1 MSSDGSINLVL
12 ITMDAA
18 LGAGLREAISGS
30 ARLNLTI
37 VPHRIEPAL
46 HAFDPASARV
56 IIADIDARDRAELL
70 ALQALMMK
78 ISGRVPVV
86 VLTEAFDDAVARW
99 LIQIRVADFL
109 RKPVEPVELLKSCV
123 KAVQS
128 LAVPATDEAPASP
141 DASQIVT
148 FVPAMGG
155 VGATSLAIE
164 TAMQMMRAGPG
175 KQART
180 CIVDLDLQAGSCA
193 EYLDL
198 EARLD
203 LSEIGPHPERIDYQ
217 LLDVM
222 FSRHSSGL
230 MLLAAPNR
238 TAQLAE
244 INTAVLMRLLD
255 IVSSHFSNVV
265 IDLPRHWR
273 AWTDIVLMG
282 SDRVYVVT
290 DMTVPGLRAARQV
303 ASVVNERLPDEVNSK
318 IIVNRFEQA
327 TLFGTGL
334 RKADVEKA
342 LEGLLAGTV
351 SNNYRLMREAIDRGV
366 ILDEVKPGSNV
377 STDLKKIIFADD
389 AARSGGTR
397 VA

>member
-1 MSSDGSINLVL
+1 
-12 ITMDAA
+12 
-18 LGAGLREAISGS
+18 
-30 ARLNLTI
+30 
-37 VPHRIEPAL
+37 
-46 HAFDPASARV
+46 
-56 IIADIDARDRAELL
+56 
-70 ALQALMMK
+70 
-78 ISGRVPVV
+78 
-86 VLTEAFDDAVARW
+86 
-99 LIQIRVADFL
+99 
-109 RKPVEPVELLKSCV
+109 
-123 KAVQS
+123 
-128 LAVPATDEAPASP
+128 
-141 DASQIVT
+141 
-148 FVPAMGG
+148 
-155 VGATSLAIE
+155 
-164 TAMQMMRAGPG
+164 
-175 KQART
+175 
-180 CIVDLDLQAGSCA
+180 
-193 EYLDL
+193 
-198 EARLD
+198 
-203 LSEIGPHPERIDYQ
+203 
-217 LLDVM
+217 
-222 FSRHSSGL
+222 

-303 ASVVNERLPDEVNSK
+303 ASVVNERLPDEVNAK

-377 STDLKKIIFADD
+377 STDLKKIIFAED
-389 AARSGGTR
+389 ATRSGGAR